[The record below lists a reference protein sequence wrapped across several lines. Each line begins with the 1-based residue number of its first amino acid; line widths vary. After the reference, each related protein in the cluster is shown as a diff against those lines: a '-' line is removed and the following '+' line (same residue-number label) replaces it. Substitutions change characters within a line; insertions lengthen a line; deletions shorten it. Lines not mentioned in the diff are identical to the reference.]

1 MADRVFAAA
10 LANEPLATDSS
21 TAGHAIPHNVFFR
34 ACFDRLPNELRNGQV
49 FAADFTEFLSA
60 STSVALPRSFGHIVD
75 ATESIAENAIFL
87 DAMAHQKVAY
97 VSRYF
102 QILRDF
108 LGDTRPLG
116 EGEISGA
123 LEQEMTALL
132 EAAEYQ
138 ELEVGVSSDFSRNL
152 ARLISAYGVAAVQM
166 LAACIET
173 HRPSPAVMSVLLRQL
188 GAMRD
193 SLTRGYRRELLS
205 RLLRSKS
212 LQVRHAAG
220 AALASLRDPL
230 AIPALEQAIEREA
243 FERPRLYLQSVLERL
258 RDTRGVSVS
267 SR

>member
-1 MADRVFAAA
+1 MPDKAFPAA
-10 LANEPLATDSS
+10 LANQPLATDSS
-21 TAGHAIPHNVFFR
+21 TAGHAIPCDALFAAFL
-34 ACFDRLPNELRNGQV
+34 DRHPNQLRSGQV
-49 FAADFTEFLSA
+49 FAADFTAFVSA
-60 STSVALPRSFGHIVD
+60 STSVPLPGSVGHIVD
-75 ATESIAENAIFL
+75 ATESLVGNVMRNATFL
-87 DAMAHQKVAY
+87 DATAHLKVAY

-102 QILRDF
+102 EIRRDF
-108 LGDTRPLG
+108 LGDTKPLG
-116 EGEISGA
+116 EDELSGA

-152 ARLISAYGVAAVQM
+152 ARLISAYGVAAVQT

-193 SLTRGYRRELLS
+193 SFTRGYRRELLS

-243 FERPRLYLQSVLERL
+243 FERPRQYL
-258 RDTRGVSVS
+258 
-267 SR
+267 